1 MPGNGHAEEG
11 GHAKPGH
18 GGEGAAGAQGTASG
32 LPPAS
37 LSLLVAT
44 LAVQAQVHM
53 GLHPNPGHGRLEKNL
68 PAAKHAIDLLG
79 ILESKTMGNL
89 DPQEQALLGR
99 ALHDLRLAY
108 VRAVRG

>member
-1 MPGNGHAEEG
+1 MPGNGHPEDAAG
-11 GHAKPGH
+11 K
-18 GGEGAAGAQGTASG
+18 GGEGAAAGAGGTAGASG

-37 LSLLVAT
+37 FSLLVAT

-53 GLHPNPGHGRLEKNL
+53 GLHAHPGHGRLEKNL

-79 ILESKTMGNL
+79 ILESKTQSNL
-89 DPQEQALLGR
+89 DPQETALLSR

-108 VRAVRG
+108 VRAVRS